1 MKVAELKLKIF
12 RQVDSL
18 GKSQLEELHGVF
30 TNYINSRNDINE
42 WSKLS
47 KEQQQGLFDAEKEI
61 ESGKGISHEKVMKNV
76 RTRFINT

>member
-18 GKSQLEELHGVF
+18 GKSQLEELQGVF
-30 TNYINSRNDINE
+30 TNYINGRNDISE

-47 KEQQQGLFDAEKEI
+47 KEQQQGLFDAKKEI
-61 ESGKGISHEKVMKNV
+61 ETGKGIPHEKVMKNV
-76 RTRFINT
+76 RSRFINT